1 VHAAFAAT
9 VINVNFE
16 PTNMTMEELS
26 RGFKSLAAQLYS
38 DKLTTLRR
46 RKFKET
52 VRAARRLNV

>member
-1 VHAAFAAT
+1 
-9 VINVNFE
+9 
-16 PTNMTMEELS
+16 MTMEELS